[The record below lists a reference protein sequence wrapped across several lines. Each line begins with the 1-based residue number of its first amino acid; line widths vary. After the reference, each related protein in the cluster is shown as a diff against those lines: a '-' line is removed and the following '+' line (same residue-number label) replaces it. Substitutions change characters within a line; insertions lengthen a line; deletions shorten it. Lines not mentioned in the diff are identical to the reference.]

1 MYPGH
6 SRLVVAQLMR
16 SWSGGIWPYAY
27 STGLA
32 VCLHLHKGQIQ
43 GLLADI
49 AQAEIRGNRSCLQ
62 ALLGCLGHLKVLRNF
77 SVRARSPRVLLPL
90 QLPPGFVFCREVCP

>member
-49 AQAEIRGNRSCLQ
+49 AQAEIRVNSHEATGL
-62 ALLGCLGHLKVLRNF
+62 AFKPFLAAWVI
-77 SVRARSPRVLLPL
+77 
-90 QLPPGFVFCREVCP
+90 